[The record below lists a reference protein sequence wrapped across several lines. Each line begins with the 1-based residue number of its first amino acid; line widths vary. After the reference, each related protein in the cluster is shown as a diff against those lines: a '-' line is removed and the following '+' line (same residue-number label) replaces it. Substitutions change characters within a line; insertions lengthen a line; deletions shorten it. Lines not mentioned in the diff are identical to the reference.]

1 MTVLWILLS
10 PVVTVLLAALGEL
23 VSDEIRVRL
32 DRVPF
37 ALLSAAARRLPSDQ
51 REDMHDSNW
60 LPELHHILRGEDAMP
75 ITRLVHG
82 VRFALG
88 LWLAVPRISRELEGA
103 PARDDFPVQ
112 GPASPLNLLNI
123 PVTEFEHLVREL
135 FAMIGFRRQTSQLTT
150 DGGIDAVVVDDDPIL
165 GGPCIVQVKR
175 CLHPVTARTVRELI
189 GTVATERAARGI
201 LVTTSSVTGASR
213 DIAARCAWIE
223 IIDGQRLKTMLREH
237 LGLDAVITPPSN

>member
-1 MTVLWILLS
+1 VTVLWVLLS

-23 VSDEIRVRL
+23 VSDEIRARL

-37 ALLSAAARRLPSDQ
+37 ALLSAAARRLPPGQ
-51 REDMHDSNW
+51 REDMHDNSW

-88 LWLAVPRISRELEGA
+88 LWLAVPRISRELEGLTTCGE
-103 PARDDFPVQ
+103 FPVRVPV
-112 GPASPLNLLNI
+112 GPLNLLDI
-123 PVTEFEHLVREL
+123 PVTEFEYLVREL
-135 FAMIGFRRQTSQLTT
+135 FAKIGFRQQTSQLTA
-150 DGGIDAVVVDDDPIL
+150 DGGIDAIVVNDEPIV

-175 CLHPVTARTVRELI
+175 CLHPVSAMTVRELI
-189 GTVATERAARGI
+189 STVAIERAARGV

-237 LGLDAVITPPSN
+237 LGLDAVITPPSD